1 MIVEMG
7 DIAILVSWYAVKGA
21 WSMERLAESSIQVWA
36 DEDKDVSDGRDAVEL
51 FFMDNVWSDFDLAPI
66 LMTQMEIIVAHYM
79 VVSYYHG

>member
-1 MIVEMG
+1 
-7 DIAILVSWYAVKGA
+7 
-21 WSMERLAESSIQVWA
+21 MERLAGSSIQVWA

-66 LMTQMEIIVAHYM
+66 RTTQMEIIVAHYM